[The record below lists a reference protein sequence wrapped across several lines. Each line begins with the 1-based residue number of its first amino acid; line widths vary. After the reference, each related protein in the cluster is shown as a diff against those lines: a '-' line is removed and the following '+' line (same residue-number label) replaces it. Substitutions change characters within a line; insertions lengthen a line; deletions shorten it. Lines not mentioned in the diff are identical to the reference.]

1 MRGGQHEPLT
11 DDDIRQKFLDNARFG
26 GWSETQANAVATAI
40 DRIMEGAPVELG
52 AARG

>member
-11 DDDIRQKFLDNARFG
+11 DADIRQKFIDNAKFG
-26 GWSETQANAVATAI
+26 GWSEDQAKRVATAI
-40 DRIMEGAPVELG
+40 DRIVAGGAVDLQ